1 MVFLLTLAATLACLV
16 APARAA
22 ARDEAG
28 DGGDSEN
35 DTGAAEA
42 STGPSA
48 WVGAARGWG
57 RIVVHVAGRTLL
69 LISACVLAAI
79 LVGLIGN
86 RIGAF
91 YPTWGLAWADIG
103 PALW

>member
-1 MVFLLTLAATLACLV
+1 M
-16 APARAA
+16 
-22 ARDEAG
+22 RDEAG
-28 DGGDSEN
+28 DTGDGEN
-35 DTGAAEA
+35 DTGAAKA
-42 STGPSA
+42 SA
-48 WVGAARGWG
+48 WAGAARGWG

-69 LISACVLAAI
+69 LISACALAAI